1 MRLIR
6 LLAVPALLVVAA
18 SRSVAAGDPAVSL
31 QGLFSDN
38 DCEAAP
44 EILGYWTGNS
54 DLGGTWT
61 LQKLGDRKYR
71 LVKQVEESHN
81 GIRPAFDICAA
92 PLAGYLFFDA
102 TYQELRPDGKE
113 VLGSDES
120 GFWIPLH
127 LIGRLDIE
135 MNVLHFRLLNADWLE
150 DAWKSQ
156 RVHFSRAQD
165 DDGAYILTASS
176 KELKEFVANF
186 ATDPTAFSW
195 EESFERAPA
204 KDDANKD

>member
-127 LIGRLDIE
+127 LNSWPTLPPTPRHSPGR
-135 MNVLHFRLLNADWLE
+135 
-150 DAWKSQ
+150 K
-156 RVHFSRAQD
+156 
-165 DDGAYILTASS
+165 ASS
-176 KELKEFVANF
+176 ALLRR
-186 ATDPTAFSW
+186 TMLT
-195 EESFERAPA
+195 RI
-204 KDDANKD
+204 DAHARPGKHAAALAGR